1 MALAEA
7 SCTRHILPKQAAQGT
22 YGVLTLLSPLS
33 QYAFSL
39 PDQHSRPPA
48 CLGRAACLGPEAQ
61 ARQHCRVG
69 GIGGLSLSLPEGS
82 FSLSLSLSL
91 IPLNRNPLL
100 ASAEL
105 PICDLAAK
113 TRQLA
118 SAGARGVGIS
128 GLSLGRPIGIRFRE
142 ASTKVHHPGGSG
154 LPTLTGSCILVGRP
168 VPQIPSDIDLS
179 AAMGT
184 TADRAPTPGS

>member
-1 MALAEA
+1 MSPDPPGTNSRSLRPRLACTNQRMERMALAEA

-91 IPLNRNPLL
+91 SSLSIGTLFSPPQSCQSVTLRPRQGSLL
-100 ASAEL
+100 
-105 PICDLAAK
+105 
-113 TRQLA
+113 RQEPE
-118 SAGARGVGIS
+118 GWVFRG
-128 GLSLGRPIGIRFRE
+128 
-142 ASTKVHHPGGSG
+142 
-154 LPTLTGSCILVGRP
+154 
-168 VPQIPSDIDLS
+168 
-179 AAMGT
+179 
-184 TADRAPTPGS
+184 